1 MDMSTKRAVSSELGA
16 AGRNTPSAFE
26 VHIEAL
32 VLHGFMPG
40 DGYSI
45 GKAVE
50 RELQRLFAEPGA
62 ASRLTRDSTV
72 AHADGGVFEVAYG
85 AKAATIGSL
94 VAQAVYGVCN
104 RYTSA

>member
-1 MDMSTKRAVSSELGA
+1 VSNEPV

-32 VLHGFMPG
+32 VLHGFPPG
-40 DGYSI
+40 DRYSI
-45 GKAVE
+45 GQAVE

-62 ASRLTRDSTV
+62 ASRLTQDSAV
-72 AHADGGVFEVAYG
+72 AHADGGAFEVGHG
-85 AKAATIGSL
+85 ATAATIGSM

-104 RYTSA
+104 RCTSE